1 MKPLIRRISSQE
13 YRFTNLVDAVGLRSY
28 NLVNLPTILEDTSK
42 EVRHLATETGKR
54 YSCENCGAEFVVTR
68 GSEEG
73 GINCCGMLMNK
84 KT

>member
-1 MKPLIRRISSQE
+1 MKPPVRRRSSQE
-13 YRFTNLVDAVGLRSY
+13 SRFTYLVDAVGHRSY
-28 NLVNLPTILEDTSK
+28 NLVNLPTMFEDTSK
-42 EVRHLATETGKR
+42 EVRNLATETGKR

-73 GINCCGMLMNK
+73 GINCCGTAMNK